1 MGGDPAMMER
11 LIRDLLKEIGEDPER
26 EGLEK
31 TPARVAKAWEYLTSG
46 YKQDVHEV
54 LNEALFTEEYD
65 EMVVVKD
72 IDFYSLCVPSTQSV
86 NAVGGAK
93 PARQVA
99 VGDRLWTLDRGHLGE
114 TSVVAVSSRKTR
126 DIVEVA
132 TDGGRIRLT
141 ADHPVMTE
149 QGWREAQD
157 LKPGTQIEWINP
169 RSLCR
174 DERAPQPGYALGYVL
189 GATAADGSVQDGRRI
204 CLTVKSAEFAGK
216 YRAMFAQAFP
226 GIEPAV
232 ESVRVPSSF
241 LGRKISMHRVRVVSS
256 YVGEKL
262 CRWLG
267 IAEGGSRS
275 KTRSFR
281 FPRVVTSSQEM
292 MRGFLDGY
300 CDGDGHRVEAGRF
313 IISANKGFL
322 DDLAQ
327 YLGTVV
333 APARREPTD
342 CYRVY
347 VSDRWAQAGWYG
359 RHGFHRESEFYV
371 PFDSTYTTVTGVA
384 RVHRPKKPYT
394 VYSFKC
400 EPYPSFLVGGHLTH
414 NCEHHLL
421 PFFGKCHIAY
431 MPSRKIVGLSKLP
444 RLVEMFSRRLQVQER
459 LTTQIAQTLNDVLQP
474 RGVAVVIEAL
484 HMCML
489 MRGVE
494 KQNSKAV
501 TSAMLGAFR
510 DNAGTR
516 AEFMELI
523 RARGGLVL

>member
-1 MGGDPAMMER
+1 MER

-26 EGLEK
+26 EGLER
-31 TPARVAKAWEYLTSG
+31 TPARVAKAWQYLTSG
-46 YKQDVHEV
+46 YKQNVHDV

-72 IDFYSLCVPSTQSV
+72 IDFYSLCVPSKQIV

-99 VGDRLWTLDRGHLGE
+99 VGDRLWTLDRGHLRE
-114 TSVVAVSSRKTR
+114 TTVIAVASRKTR
-126 DIVEVA
+126 EIVEVG
-132 TDGGRIRLT
+132 TEGGRFRVT
-141 ADHPVMTE
+141 PDHPIMTE
-149 QGWREAQD
+149 EGWREAQD
-157 LKPGTQIEWINP
+157 LKPGSRIEWINP

-174 DERAPQPGYALGYVL
+174 DGRDPQPGYALGYVL

-204 CLTVKSAEFAGK
+204 SLTVKDVRFATK
-216 YRAMFAQAFP
+216 YRDMFAEAFP
-226 GIEPAV
+226 GIEPQV
-232 ESVRVPSSF
+232 DSVDVPSSF
-241 LGRKISMHRVRVVSS
+241 LRRTVPMHRVRVVSS
-256 YVGEKL
+256 YAGEKL

-267 IAEGGSRS
+267 VAESGSRS

-281 FPRVVTSSQEM
+281 FPQVATSSREM

-300 CDGDGHRVEAGRF
+300 CDGDGYRVESGRF

-333 APARREPTD
+333 APVNRRRDD
-342 CYRVY
+342 CYRIY
-347 VSDRWAQAGWYG
+347 VSNRWDQAGWHG
-359 RHGFHRESEFYV
+359 RHGFRQQSEFYV
-371 PFDSTYTTVTGVA
+371 PFDSTYTTVTDVA
-384 RVHRPKKPYT
+384 HVQRAKKPYT
-394 VYSFKC
+394 VYSITC
-400 EPYPSFLVGGHLTH
+400 DPYPTFLVAGHLTH

-431 MPSRKIVGLSKLP
+431 MPSRRIVGLSKLP
-444 RLVEMFSRRLQVQER
+444 RLVEMFARRLQVQER

-510 DNAGTR
+510 ENAGTR
-516 AEFMELI
+516 AEFMELM
-523 RARGGLVL
+523 RSRGGLVL